1 MYYLNNMYNTDFI
14 CTYKMMDTEED
25 CKLMYQIQLLQAFG
39 INQMDEKIMNYEICN
54 LFTKIKQCDIFMGI
68 IDRYSKSEYI
78 SDIFKQF
85 DSNKEG
91 TKMHLFT
98 ILFQYDYFNLTHK
111 SLCEF
116 LNTGEILGSTA
127 EEFNLCVGLH

>member
-1 MYYLNNMYNTDFI
+1 
-14 CTYKMMDTEED
+14 MDTEED

-39 INQMDEKIMNYEICN
+39 IDQMDEKTMNYEICN
-54 LFTKIKQCDIFMGI
+54 LFTKIKQCDILMGI

-85 DSNKEG
+85 DPNKED
-91 TKMHLFT
+91 TKILLFT

-127 EEFNLCVGLH
+127 EEFIRCVGLQ

>member
-1 MYYLNNMYNTDFI
+1 MYNTDFI

-39 INQMDEKIMNYEICN
+39 IDQMDEKTMNYEICN

-85 DSNKEG
+85 DPNKED
-91 TKMHLFT
+91 TKILLFT

-127 EEFNLCVGLH
+127 EEFIRCVGLQ

>member
-1 MYYLNNMYNTDFI
+1 MYNTDFI

-91 TKMHLFT
+91 TKMLLFT

-116 LNTGEILGSTA
+116 LNTGVILGSTA
-127 EEFNLCVGLH
+127 EEFNRCVGLH

>member
-1 MYYLNNMYNTDFI
+1 MYNTDFI

-39 INQMDEKIMNYEICN
+39 IDQMDEKTMNYEICN
-54 LFTKIKQCDIFMGI
+54 LFTKIKQCDILMGI

-85 DSNKEG
+85 DPNKED
-91 TKMHLFT
+91 TKMLLFT

-127 EEFNLCVGLH
+127 EEFNRCVGLQ